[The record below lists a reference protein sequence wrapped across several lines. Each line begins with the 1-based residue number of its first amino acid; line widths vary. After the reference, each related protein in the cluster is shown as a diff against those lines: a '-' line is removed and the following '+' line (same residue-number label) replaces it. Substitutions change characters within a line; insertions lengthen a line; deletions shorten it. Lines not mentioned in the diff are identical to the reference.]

1 MYNIDIIDIFQG
13 VLFLLSIPVK
23 NLKEN
28 MVVSQSIYNK
38 SGGAYLVKGRPL
50 TGQYITRLKN
60 LGIPSV
66 SVTSTNPKFQLRPPE
81 DIVREDTRVNA
92 IQHVC
97 TVFENLSQTG
107 ELDTE
112 ALQDVSDHIILDVIQ
127 RHANLVQLTDIRL
140 HDTYTFA
147 HSVNVAVLSAVLG
160 FLCHYKEKEL
170 SILTLGGLLHD
181 IGKIKISTKILNKR
195 SRLDNEE
202 FSIMK
207 SHTLEGAHRIHE
219 MCIMLPS
226 PSLLAA
232 IAAQHHE
239 RIDGKGYPRQIAG
252 SQIHRFAKIV
262 AIADVYDALTSER
275 PYKKAYTPSIAHN
288 IMKKTGQGQFDEELL
303 TLFFNNVAIYL
314 VGTVLKTFYGY
325 GIVTKCEFG
334 HTETP
339 IICLFADKKKKPLPN
354 PVHINLKD
362 DGPDAIEQ
370 EISGMDLMYFTHDL
384 NIDPSIYLTENQ
396 SS

>member
-1 MYNIDIIDIFQG
+1 
-13 VLFLLSIPVK
+13 
-23 NLKEN
+23 

-38 SGGAYLVKGRPL
+38 SGGAYLVKGHPL
-50 TGQYITRLKN
+50 TGQYIHRLKN

-66 SVTSTNPKFQLRPPE
+66 SVTSTNPKFRLAPPE

-92 IQHVC
+92 IQRVC
-97 TVFENLSQTG
+97 TVFEGLSQTG

-112 ALQDVSDHIILDVIQ
+112 ALQEVSDRIILDVIQ

-181 IGKIKISTKILNKR
+181 IGKIKISTKILNKH

-219 MCIMLPS
+219 MGSMLPS

-239 RIDGKGYPRQIAG
+239 RIDGKGYPRQMTG
-252 SQIHRFAKIV
+252 SKIHRFAKIV
-262 AIADVYDALTSER
+262 SIADVYDALTSER

-303 TLFFNNVAIYL
+303 TLFFNNVAIYP

-362 DGPDAIEQ
+362 DGPSAIEQ
-370 EISGMDLMYFTHDL
+370 EISGMELMYFTHDL